1 MKYSL
6 FAAKNTA
13 VLQNPASA
21 PLAEHA
27 AISGWRVSFWM
38 VFILSGKILHG
49 RSSSGFH
56 EEFHKNFPLSWK
68 IHHGFFSFD
77 QVKGKKEPTVIYEA
91 WATWKAHTHIWV
103 CMKCNITNYLYE
115 KHIHYTYVC
124 IHIQKFYYVYMTDN
138 TYIYSFTYS
147 LIFITLLICLYIT
160 LISIYLYIYNIYI

>member
-147 LIFITLLICLYIT
+147 LIFILYWSVY
-160 LISIYLYIYNIYI
+160 ISH